1 MLIVAYS
8 PVERFLE
15 SAPFPVQVEPK
26 LREMDRL
33 LDDPKLLLQVTNDL
47 AQSAPQAWDNGRPST
62 PAEVTL
68 RMSVVRRLMGWS
80 YERAYQEISGNIKW
94 RWFCRIYA
102 EPVPSD
108 STQQT
113 REALI
118 RPETLQRLNQRL
130 LRTAQAEGVT
140 QGQKLRSDGT
150 VIETNIHYPTD
161 SRLLADSARV
171 LGRWLTQARKVLR
184 PQEAADK
191 KLFRNRAR
199 QAKHLARQI
208 GQLLRRKNGQK
219 VSENKAQRPYRGL
232 LKVVQQVLAQVAQV
246 EPRLQAQGSLRAV
259 HLAES
264 LAQYVPL
271 VQQVI
276 AQTTRRVLE
285 GHPVAA
291 EDKVVSLFEPHTAI
305 IQRGKS
311 APQET
316 EFGRKLWYSEVDG
329 GLISE
334 YRILKGNPPEA
345 AQWIGSLKQH
355 RKVFG
360 HPPELATADRGVFS
374 PLERRAS
381 TATRSE
387 ESRAAATG
395 GQEPSPATAGSPA
408 LVQSGAA
415 VSERHR
421 RTDQRTQAGAATRPL
436 FESRRE
442 RVGTLGGLGHHYQ
455 QFSRHGD
462 ETRSSPSQTKMSAS
476 GFSDA
481 N

>member
-1 MLIVAYS
+1 MLIVTH
-8 PVERFLE
+8 PCDETFLDR
-15 SAPFPVQVEPK
+15 APFPVQIETK
-26 LREMDRL
+26 LFEMDRL
-33 LDDPKLLLQVTNDL
+33 LEDPKLLLQVTNDL
-47 AQSAPQAWDNGRPST
+47 AQSAPQALDNGRPST

-80 YERAYQEISGNIKW
+80 YETAFQEINGNLKW

-108 STQQT
+108 STQQA

-118 RPETLQRLNQRL
+118 RPETLQCLNQRL
-130 LRTAQAEGVT
+130 LRLAQAEGLT
-140 QGQKLRSDGT
+140 QGQKLRMDGT
-150 VIETNIHYPTD
+150 VIETHIHYPTD
-161 SRLLADSARV
+161 SQLLADSARV
-171 LGRWLTQARKVLR
+171 LGRLLTQSRKVLG

-191 KLFRNRAR
+191 QLFRNRAR

-219 VSENKAQRPYRGL
+219 APENKAQRPYRRL
-232 LKVVQQVLAQVAQV
+232 LKVVQLMLQQVAQV
-246 EPRLQAQGSLRAV
+246 EPRLQAQASPRAR

-264 LAQYVPL
+264 LTHYVPL

-276 AQTTRRVLE
+276 AQTTRRVLQGE
-285 GHPVAA
+285 RVAA
-291 EDKVVSLFEPHTAI
+291 SDKIVSLFEPHTAI

-329 GLISE
+329 GLISD

-345 AQWIGSLKQH
+345 AQWVGSLKQH
-355 RKVFG
+355 RKIFR

-374 PLERRAS
+374 PLQRRAGAAARRKAS
-381 TATRSE
+381 GT
-387 ESRAAATG
+387 AATG
-395 GQEPSPATAGSPA
+395 GQDAAPAKAGSPA
-408 LVQSGAA
+408 VVQSRTPL
-415 VSERHR
+415 SEWDR
-421 RTDQRTQAGAATRPL
+421 RTHQRTQAGAPTRPL
-436 FESRRE
+436 FESRRK
-442 RVGTLGGLGHHYQ
+442 RFGALGRLGHHYQ
-455 QFSRHGD
+455 QFGRNGSEVD
-462 ETRSSPSQTKMSAS
+462 SSPPFTQMNPS
-476 GFSDA
+476 GFPDE